1 MNNKKVKIG
10 IGAAVAIIVIVALVL
25 VILFVRSRTSGSQT
39 ASGES
44 VYVDSIAELTGMDAG
59 TDTNFTGEVE
69 AQKTMDIKVD
79 SDKKVA
85 EIYVEEGQD
94 VEVGTPLFRYD
105 VDSLSLS
112 LDQAKLEIEGIQNK
126 IQTLN
131 NQLAALQKEKNAAPA
146 SEQLSYSLQIQDLQ
160 LQIRTEEYNQ
170 TSKQAEADRIQ
181 KSMDNAE
188 VTSTIAGTVKTINEN
203 GGTDNYGNEQAF
215 MSILSKGNYQIK
227 CKASELNVGTL
238 SEGME
243 MTVVSRVNPDQT
255 WNGTIDRID
264 REAASD
270 NNNSGISY
278 GSEDTMTQA
287 SKYYFYVTLE
297 NYDGL
302 MLGQHVYVKAQ
313 QAEKKD
319 GLWLSEYY
327 LNDVD
332 GDAWVWAESA
342 DSRIEKRSVE
352 LGDYDEDQMTYE
364 IVSGLTAED
373 YIAFPSD
380 DIKEGAPTAHYSDAF
395 LSGDEG
401 GVTE

>member
-25 VILFVRSRTSGSQT
+25 VVLFVRSRTSGSQS

-44 VYVDSIAELTGMDAG
+44 VYVDSIAELTGMDVG
-59 TDTNFTGEVE
+59 VDTNFTGEVE
-69 AQKTMDIKVD
+69 AQKTLDIKVD

-105 VDSLSLS
+105 VDALALS

-243 MTVVSRVNPDQT
+243 MTVISRVNPDQT

-287 SKYYFYVTLE
+287 SKYYFYVTLD

-313 QAEKKD
+313 QAEEKD

-342 DSRIEKRSVE
+342 DGRIEKRSVE

-395 LSGDEG
+395 LGGDEG

>member
-1 MNNKKVKIG
+1 MKNKKVKIG
-10 IGAAVAIIVIVALVL
+10 IGVAVAIVVIVALIL
-25 VILFVRSRTSGSQT
+25 VVLFVRSRKSGGQT
-39 ASGES
+39 AHGES
-44 VYVDSIAELTGMDAG
+44 IYVDSVAELTGMNVG
-59 TDTNFTGEVE
+59 TDSTFTGEVE
-69 AQKTMDIKVD
+69 AQKTVDIKVD

-85 EIYVEEGQD
+85 EIYVEEGQE
-94 VEVGTPLFRYD
+94 VEAGAPLFRYD
-105 VDSLSLS
+105 VDALSLS

-160 LQIRTEEYNQ
+160 LQVRTEEYNQ

-181 KSMDNAE
+181 KSIDNAE

-203 GGTDNYGNEQAF
+203 GGTDNFGNEQPF

-227 CKASELNVGTL
+227 CKASELNVGAL

-243 MTVVSRVNPDQT
+243 MTVISRVDPEQT
-255 WNGTIDRID
+255 WNGKIDRID
-264 REAASD
+264 REAAKE

-287 SKYYFYVTLE
+287 SKYYFYITLD

-302 MLGQHVYVKAQ
+302 MLGQHVYAKQ
-313 QAEKKD
+313 QGSEQKD

-327 LNDVD
+327 LNDAD

-342 DSRIEKRSVE
+342 DGRIERRSVE
-352 LGDYDEDQMTYE
+352 LGEYDADQMTYE
-364 IVSGLTAED
+364 IVSGLSAED
-373 YIAFPSD
+373 YIAFPSE
-380 DIKEGAPTAHYSDAF
+380 DITEGAQTAHYSDAF
-395 LSGDEG
+395 LGGDEG

>member
-1 MNNKKVKIG
+1 MKNKKVKIG
-10 IGAAVAIIVIVALVL
+10 IGVAVAVVVIVALIL
-25 VILFVRSRTSGSQT
+25 VVLFVRSRKAGGQT
-39 ASGES
+39 ADGES
-44 VYVDSIAELTGMDAG
+44 IYVDSVAELTGMNVG
-59 TDTNFTGEVE
+59 TDSTFTGEVE
-69 AQKTMDIKVD
+69 AQKTVDIKVD

-85 EIYVEEGQD
+85 EIYVEEGQE
-94 VEVGTPLFRYD
+94 VEAGTPLFRYD
-105 VDSLSLS
+105 VDALSLS

-160 LQIRTEEYNQ
+160 LQVRTEEYNQ

-181 KSMDNAE
+181 KSIDNAE

-203 GGTDNYGNEQAF
+203 GGTDNYGNEQPF

-227 CKASELNVGTL
+227 CKASELNVGAL

-243 MTVVSRVNPDQT
+243 MTVISRVDPEQT
-255 WNGTIDRID
+255 WNGKIDRID
-264 REAASD
+264 REAANES
-270 NNNSGISY
+270 NNSGISY

-287 SKYYFYVTLE
+287 SKYYFYVTLD

-313 QAEKKD
+313 QAEQKE

-327 LNDVD
+327 LNDAD

-342 DSRIEKRSVE
+342 DGRIERRSVE
-352 LGDYDEDQMTYE
+352 LGEYDADQMTYE
-364 IVSGLTAED
+364 IVSGLSAED
-373 YIAFPSD
+373 YIAFPSE
-380 DIKEGAPTAHYSDAF
+380 DITEGAQTAHYSDAF
-395 LSGDEG
+395 LGSDEG

>member
-25 VILFVRSRTSGSQT
+25 AVLFVRSRTSGSQT

-59 TDTNFTGEVE
+59 IDTNFTGEVE
-69 AQKTMDIKVD
+69 AQKTLDIKVD

-243 MTVVSRVNPDQT
+243 MTVISRVNPDQT

-287 SKYYFYVTLE
+287 SKYYFYVTLD

-313 QAEKKD
+313 QAEEKD

-342 DSRIEKRSVE
+342 DGHIEKRSVE

-395 LSGDEG
+395 LGGDEG

>member
-1 MNNKKVKIG
+1 MKNKKVKIG
-10 IGAAVAIIVIVALVL
+10 IGVAVAVVVIVALIL
-25 VILFVRSRTSGSQT
+25 VALFVRSRKGGGQT
-39 ASGES
+39 ADGES
-44 VYVDSIAELTGMDAG
+44 IYVDSVAELTGMNVG
-59 TDTNFTGEVE
+59 TDGTFTGEVE
-69 AQKTMDIKVD
+69 AQKTVDIKVD

-94 VEVGTPLFRYD
+94 VEAGTPLFRYD
-105 VDSLSLS
+105 VDALSLS
-112 LDQAKLEIEGIQNK
+112 LDQAKLAIEGIQNK

-160 LQIRTEEYNQ
+160 LQVRTEEYNQ

-181 KSMDNAE
+181 KSIDNAE
-188 VTSTIAGTVKTINEN
+188 VTSIIAGTVKTINEN
-203 GGTDNYGNEQAF
+203 GGTDNNGNEQPF

-227 CKASELNVGTL
+227 CKASELNVGAL

-243 MTVVSRVNPDQT
+243 MTVISRVDPEQT
-255 WNGTIDRID
+255 WNGKIDRID
-264 REAASD
+264 REKANESK
-270 NNNSGISY
+270 NSGISY

-313 QAEKKD
+313 QAEQKE
-319 GLWLSEYY
+319 GLWLSDYY

-332 GDAWVWAESA
+332 GDAWVWAEST
-342 DSRIEKRSVE
+342 DGHIEKRSVE
-352 LGDYDEDQMTYE
+352 LGNHDEDEMTYE

-373 YIAFPSD
+373 YIAFPSE

-395 LSGDEG
+395 LGGDEG